1 MSTAVERRS
10 SSNLE
15 VSQKSDWVFAGILV
29 LLHGLLVT
37 IVYRYLPEP
46 YMDEIFHIR
55 QTRKYCNGNWSWD
68 PMITTPPALYVLSMP
83 FCGMERYMNSVLTGL
98 TFVGFCRF
106 RRLFVKEAIHSS
118 AFVAILF
125 PVLFH
130 TSLLF
135 YTDLLSVCTVVW
147 GFSLNSPLFSS
158 LIFGMAVLT
167 RQTNIVW
174 GALSATVRL
183 MDDIDPSRP
192 FSSILHS
199 LLRLIPFILLG
210 GSFCL
215 FILINGG
222 IVLGDASA
230 HQPRLHL
237 IQFLYFALF
246 SAIHSWPH
254 SLPLIRRLLS
264 ELFSSFSVLLVVPV
278 TLSALYYAYDH
289 PYLLADNR
297 HVTFYLWRWWLS
309 HPQCRLLLTPLFI
322 CSVIYIRE
330 LSIHLS
336 PLVRILFVFCS
347 FVMIVPA
354 HLIEPRYFIVPFVLW
369 RLSAKLSSNKLLML
383 AELLTEILVFATVFL
398 LFLLKPFQWPSE
410 PGVKQRFMW

>member
-1 MSTAVERRS
+1 MYTTVERKS
-10 SSNLE
+10 SSNCGL
-15 VSQKSDWVFAGILV
+15 SQKSDWLFAGILV
-29 LLHGLLVT
+29 VIHGLLVS

-83 FCGMERYMNSVLTGL
+83 FCGMERYMNSVLAGL

-106 RRLFVKEAIHSS
+106 RRLFVKESIHSS
-118 AFVAILF
+118 ALVAILF

-147 GFSLNSPLFSS
+147 GFSLNSSLFSS
-158 LIFGMAVLT
+158 LVFGVAVLT

-183 MDDIDPSRP
+183 VDDIDTSRP
-192 FSSILHS
+192 FSSILRS
-199 LLRLIPFILLG
+199 LLRLTPFILLG

-215 FILINGG
+215 FVLINEG

-237 IQFLYFALF
+237 IQFLYLCPILSYKFLATF
-246 SAIHSWPH
+246 TSSCSTAI
-254 SLPLIRRLLS
+254 IRA
-264 ELFSSFSVLLVVPV
+264 F
-278 TLSALYYAYDH
+278 
-289 PYLLADNR
+289 
-297 HVTFYLWRWWLS
+297 
-309 HPQCRLLLTPLFI
+309 
-322 CSVIYIRE
+322 
-330 LSIHLS
+330 
-336 PLVRILFVFCS
+336 
-347 FVMIVPA
+347 
-354 HLIEPRYFIVPFVLW
+354 
-369 RLSAKLSSNKLLML
+369 
-383 AELLTEILVFATVFL
+383 
-398 LFLLKPFQWPSE
+398 
-410 PGVKQRFMW
+410 